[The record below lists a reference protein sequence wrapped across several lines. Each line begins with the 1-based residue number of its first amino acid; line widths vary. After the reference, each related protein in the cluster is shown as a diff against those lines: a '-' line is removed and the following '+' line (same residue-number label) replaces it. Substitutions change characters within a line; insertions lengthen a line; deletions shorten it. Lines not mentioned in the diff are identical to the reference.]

1 MEARGAVDRLSPEPH
16 SWGERTP
23 DTLLKLYVS
32 IQNRTDSEEG
42 QDLVEYALLCSLIAL
57 TCIAGIQPIAS
68 SIKSVFVSLSSSL
81 A

>member
-1 MEARGAVDRLSPEPH
+1 MR
-16 SWGERTP
+16 
-23 DTLLKLYVS
+23 DTILKLYKTL
-32 IQNRTDSEEG
+32 QNLTHGQKG

-68 SIKSVFVSLSSSL
+68 SIKSVFETLSTSL